1 MADKNLK
8 IAMLAAHGG
17 SDSNKVPLGG
27 GAAICERLLQAWKN
41 VDGLEITLIVPGYY
55 KTQNNA
61 NSALPEEPTSEP
73 NSADTEQE
81 ESAPKI
87 TLIQIPLLKEGETP
101 CNLSEFRYAKFCR
114 QFEKASTKKLL
125 ELKPDIA
132 ITHDISE
139 GPNFKQLSKHNIPCI
154 PIFHVDVVDFF
165 CRMYLKEYIT
175 PQKCVNLWGKFNFL
189 LVLML
194 RTYSLL

>member
-55 KTQNNA
+55 QTQNSA
-61 NSALPEEPTSEP
+61 TSALLDESTPEQ

-81 ESAPKI
+81 ESTSKI
-87 TLIQIPLLKEGETP
+87 TIIQIPLLKEGETP

-125 ELKPDIA
+125 EISPILPSLTIFLK
-132 ITHDISE
+132 
-139 GPNFKQLSKHNIPCI
+139 GPILSN
-154 PIFHVDVVDFF
+154 
-165 CRMYLKEYIT
+165 
-175 PQKCVNLWGKFNFL
+175 
-189 LVLML
+189 
-194 RTYSLL
+194 